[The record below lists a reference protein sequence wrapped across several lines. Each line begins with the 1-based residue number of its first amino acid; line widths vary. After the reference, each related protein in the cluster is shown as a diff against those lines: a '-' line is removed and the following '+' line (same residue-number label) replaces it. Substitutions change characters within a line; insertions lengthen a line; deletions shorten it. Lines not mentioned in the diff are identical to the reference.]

1 MPRLPRIYL
10 KDALYFITS
19 RCEPNEAIFRD
30 EGDYRMFLDLMKK
43 YQEQYG
49 IKIFAFCLMPEHFHL
64 LVEIEKSQQLSEFM
78 HSLNNNYT
86 KYFNNRYSRRGH
98 LFRER
103 YKAALIEK
111 EPYLLKMTAYLHL
124 NPQKVGLVEDPAGY
138 ANSSYQLYLYNDKAQ
153 AQDFGFLRS
162 AINEALDLLGS
173 QSYAEFVKG
182 FSPEDAEA
190 IHKKLQRGGILGSDA
205 FVRMVK
211 SEVEASQAAQGEAQK
226 VEVKTKDSY
235 QLYYLMAG
243 AVLVLMAGFGGV
255 YFMYGRKQAPVPHNA
270 TVLAPVINKL
280 EELKSSEWQIHVS
293 GGNETMAD
301 TLTFL
306 DGKFISARMN
316 AQGYPSTNYSVV
328 VEDDNKVIWETMQTR
343 DNSIVSW
350 RGEVVKGK
358 MNGII
363 SLRQEGQE
371 PRDFSF
377 VSISQRRKQ

>member
-1 MPRLPRIYL
+1 
-10 KDALYFITS
+10 
-19 RCEPNEAIFRD
+19 
-30 EGDYRMFLDLMKK
+30 MFLDLMKR

-64 LVEIEKSQQLSEFM
+64 LVEIERSQQLSEFM

-86 KYFNNRYSRRGH
+86 KYFNSRYVRKGH

-124 NPQKVGLVEDPAGY
+124 NPQKIGLVEDPAGY
-138 ANSSYQLYLYNDKAQ
+138 DKSSYQLYLYNDKAQ
-153 AQDFGFLRS
+153 AQDFVFLRS
-162 AINEALDLLGS
+162 AINEALDLLGNK
-173 QSYAEFVKG
+173 SYADFIKN
-182 FSPEDAEA
+182 FSQDDAEA
-190 IHKKLQRGGILGSDA
+190 IHKKLQRGGILGSDS

-211 SEVEASQAAQGEAQK
+211 SEVEASQSAQGEAQK

-255 YFMYGRKQAPVPHNA
+255 YFMYGKKQAAAPHNT
-270 TVLAPVINKL
+270 TVLAPVINRL
-280 EELKSSEWQIHVS
+280 EELKSSEWQINIS

-328 VEDDNKVIWETMQTR
+328 VEDDNKVIWETMQTL
-343 DNSIVSW
+343 DTSIVSW
-350 RGEVVKGK
+350 RGEVVQGK
-358 MNGII
+358 MNGVI

-371 PRDFSF
+371 SRDFSF
-377 VSISQRRKQ
+377 SSIASKRKGK